1 MSFCDSCCFGNHG
14 GGWGSGRRG
23 SEVVG
28 VEVDGELE
36 VVLVDVELEVVL
48 DVEVELVLVDV
59 LVELCVDLLV
69 LVSPPTVAD
78 GCPII
83 KYPK

>member
-1 MSFCDSCCFGNHG
+1 MICVVLVTMVVAGEVEEG
-14 GGWGSGRRG
+14 G
-23 SEVVG
+23 SEVVE

-78 GCPII
+78 GWPII

>member
-1 MSFCDSCCFGNHG
+1 MICVVLVTMVVAGEVEEGD
-14 GGWGSGRRG
+14 
-23 SEVVG
+23 SEVVE
-28 VEVDGELE
+28 VEVDDELE
-36 VVLVDVELEVVL
+36 VVLVDDELEVVL

>member
-1 MSFCDSCCFGNHG
+1 MICVVLVTMVVAGEVEEGD
-14 GGWGSGRRG
+14 
-23 SEVVG
+23 SEVVE

-36 VVLVDVELEVVL
+36 VLL

>member
-1 MSFCDSCCFGNHG
+1 VICVVLVTMVVAGEMEEE
-14 GGWGSGRRG
+14 G
-23 SEVVG
+23 SEVVE
-28 VEVDGELE
+28 VEVD
-36 VVLVDVELEVVL
+36 DELEVVL

>member
-1 MSFCDSCCFGNHG
+1 MICVVLVTMVVAGEMEEE
-14 GGWGSGRRG
+14 G
-23 SEVVG
+23 SEVVE
-28 VEVDGELE
+28 VEVDDELE
-36 VVLVDVELEVVL
+36 VVLVDDELEVVL

-83 KYPK
+83 KSPK